1 MIHSEKKLYVT
12 YSYILILMTD
22 SIPNLFACP
31 IKSQNLSCT
40 QGPLTIPYVKVVYII
55 KCSYV
60 QNMYVNIINC
70 V

>member
-55 KCSYV
+55 K
-60 QNMYVNIINC
+60 
-70 V
+70 